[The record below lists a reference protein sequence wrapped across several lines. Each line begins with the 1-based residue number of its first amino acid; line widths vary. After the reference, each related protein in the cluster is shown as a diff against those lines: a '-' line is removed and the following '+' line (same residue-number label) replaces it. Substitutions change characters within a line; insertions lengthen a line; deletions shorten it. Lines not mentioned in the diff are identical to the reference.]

1 MTPAQPEAQA
11 RKNIDEQLR
20 LAGWEIQDLSEANLQ
35 AGRGVAIREFKM
47 AKGHGFADYLLYV
60 DGQPVGAL
68 EAKKEGETLRS
79 FEVQAEQYSTGLP
92 AALSAPIRP
101 LPFIYLSTGVE
112 TVFFNC
118 LDPQP
123 RTREIFAPHRPETLA
138 EWLQADSLKTWLDGR
153 QPAHVVSLDSKLPS
167 TLRSRLRAM
176 PAPEIPGLWANKA
189 KAIRGLESSLAQDR
203 PRALIQMSTGSGKTL
218 MSVVAMY
225 RLIKFGGARRMLFLV
240 DRSNL
245 GIQAEGEFANYR
257 TYDDHRKFNE
267 LYNVQRLTNNKIGAS
282 SKVVITT
289 VQRLFS
295 MLKGEPEFDPD
306 LEQVSSFERAPGV
319 SEARVEYNPAIP
331 PEMFDFVFVDECHR
345 SIYTLWRQ
353 VLEYFDAHLIGLTA
367 TPAKYTFG
375 FFKQNLVMEYSREES
390 IADGVNVDFDI
401 YRIRT
406 QITEHGSRI
415 VAEPGIGVDI
425 RDRMTRRKRWE
436 IPDEDIKYEATQLDR
451 DVVAP
456 DQIRTIVQTFR
467 DQFLPAAF
475 PGRQHV
481 PKTLIF
487 AKNDSHA
494 EDIVQIVREEF
505 GKGNEFCKKITY
517 KATGKSK
524 DLIQEFRTSFYPRI
538 AVTVDMIATG
548 TDVKPLEVVV
558 FMRAVKSR
566 VLYEQMHGRG
576 GRVIDKD
583 DLKAVTPD
591 ATAKTHFVLVDCVG
605 VTESKMLDTQPLDRK
620 RTISFDKLLEHVSVG
635 GTDPDMLSSLAA
647 RMARLE
653 RQLGEDDKA
662 RVREASGGVDLPQIA
677 HGIVEALNPD
687 RQVEAA
693 RTKFE
698 LAGDVEPTPQQVQ
711 EAAHVLLKDA
721 VEILATR
728 PKLRSTIKEIKQH
741 FDQVIDDLSKDEV
754 LEAGASVEAKEKA
767 RKLTQSFEAYLAAN
781 KDEIE
786 ALEFFYSQPYERRL
800 RFKDIKALANA
811 IGAPPRSWTP
821 EQLWRAYEQ
830 LDKSRV
836 RGVSGQRLLS
846 DIVSLIRYALHQD
859 NELVPYAEQV
869 RERFDTWLVQQE
881 TAGQS
886 FTDEQ
891 MRWLQMMRDHV
902 GQSLE
907 ITTEDFDLTPFVQES
922 GLGKAGQV
930 FGRELASIVRELNEA
945 LAA

>member
-20 LAGWEIQDLSEANLQ
+20 LAGWKLQDRSEANLQ

-68 EAKKEGETLRS
+68 EAKKEGERLRS
-79 FEVQAEQYSTGLP
+79 FEGQAEKYSQGLP
-92 AALSAPIRP
+92 PKLTAPIQP

-118 LDPQP
+118 LDPHP

-138 EWLQADSLKTWLDGR
+138 EWLQA
-153 QPAHVVSLDSKLPS
+153 ASLDDWVDGWQPTHGAPPEQELPS
-167 TLRSRLRAM
+167 TLRSRLRVL
-176 PAPEIPGLWANKA
+176 PAPEVPGLWPNQLR
-189 KAIRGLESSLAQDR
+189 AISGLEASLYDDR
-203 PRALIQMSTGSGKTL
+203 PRSLIQMATGSGKTL

-225 RLIKFGGARRMLFLV
+225 RLIKFGGARRILFLV

-257 TYDDHRKFNE
+257 TYDDYRKFSE
-267 LYNVQRLTNNKIGAS
+267 LYNVQRLTSNKIGSS

-295 MLKGEPEFDPD
+295 MLKGEPEFDSD
-306 LEQVSSFERAPGV
+306 LEQVSGFESAPGEA
-319 SEARVEYNPAIP
+319 EARVEYNAGIP
-331 PEMFDFVFVDECHR
+331 PELFDFVFVDECHR

-353 VLEYFDAHLIGLTA
+353 VLEYFDAHLVGLTA
-367 TPAKYTFG
+367 TPAKHTFG
-375 FFKQNLVMEYSREES
+375 FFKQNLVMEYSREQAV
-390 IADGVNVDFDI
+390 ADGVNVDFDI

-406 QITEHGSRI
+406 QIGEHGSKI
-415 VAEPGIGVDI
+415 VAGPGVGLSI

-436 IPDEDIKYEATQLDR
+436 VPDEDIEYAANQLDR

-467 DQFLPAAF
+467 DQFLPEAF

-487 AKNDSHA
+487 AKSDSHA

-524 DLIQEFRTSFYPRI
+524 DLIQEFRTSYYPRI

-548 TDVKPLEVVV
+548 TDVKPLEVVM
-558 FMRAVKSR
+558 FMRPVKSR

-576 GRVIDKD
+576 GRVIGPD

-591 ATAKTHFVLVDCVG
+591 AHAKTHFVLVDCVG

-647 RMARLE
+647 RLARLE
-653 RQLGEDDKA
+653 RQLGEPDKV
-662 RVREASGGVDLPQIA
+662 RVREASGGVDLSQIT

-693 RTKFE
+693 RTKFQ
-698 LAGDVEPTPQQVQ
+698 LAPDVEPTPQQVA
-711 EAAHVLLKDA
+711 ERWPDDLLKEA
-721 VEILATR
+721 V
-728 PKLRSTIKEIKQH
+728 LRSWPP
-741 FDQVIDDLSKDEV
+741 SRRS
-754 LEAGASVEAKEKA
+754 AA
-767 RKLTQSFEAYLAAN
+767 RS
-781 KDEIE
+781 
-786 ALEFFYSQPYERRL
+786 RR
-800 RFKDIKALANA
+800 
-811 IGAPPRSWTP
+811 SSST
-821 EQLWRAYEQ
+821 
-830 LDKSRV
+830 S
-836 RGVSGQRLLS
+836 
-846 DIVSLIRYALHQD
+846 IR
-859 NELVPYAEQV
+859 
-869 RERFDTWLVQQE
+869 
-881 TAGQS
+881 
-886 FTDEQ
+886 
-891 MRWLQMMRDHV
+891 
-902 GQSLE
+902 
-907 ITTEDFDLTPFVQES
+907 
-922 GLGKAGQV
+922 
-930 FGRELASIVRELNEA
+930 
-945 LAA
+945 